1 MFKIARTV
9 GVILVL
15 LAVGVCQAPETT
27 TVLKQ
32 LAKLFG
38 DYKLEDYKGLLKEG
52 EREIV
57 FEQTDYRLKP
67 IFDSNGVLSGLHVS
81 PAKDLLQSKYELLLS
96 KLDTFR
102 SLGALIQA
110 DARWSWGMNGMTT
123 RIDHY
128 EKVVTDRCDVNP
140 GYKKLKEPMVGWFS
154 ILYPHQVTG
163 KAINVQYPHVPVQSA
178 PDNEGNYTVEMETP
192 DWSLAEITL
201 DDGRFLFETRTDLDI
216 KVGDT
221 VKIRAFGPLDNACG
235 AL

>member
-9 GVILVL
+9 GVILIL
-15 LAVGVCQAPETT
+15 LAAAVSQAPETT

-38 DYKLEDYKGLLKEG
+38 DYKLDDYGGLLKEG

-81 PAKDLLQSKYELLLS
+81 PEKDLLQSKYELLLT

-102 SLGALIQA
+102 PLGALIRA
-110 DARWSWGMNGMTT
+110 DARWNWGMNGMTT

-128 EKVVTDRCDVNP
+128 EKVLTDRCD
-140 GYKKLKEPMVGWFS
+140 
-154 ILYPHQVTG
+154 
-163 KAINVQYPHVPVQSA
+163 
-178 PDNEGNYTVEMETP
+178 
-192 DWSLAEITL
+192 
-201 DDGRFLFETRTDLDI
+201 
-216 KVGDT
+216 
-221 VKIRAFGPLDNACG
+221 
-235 AL
+235 